1 MRNAEGGFQPM
12 GERTSSGRPMGVFNQ
27 FASPAE
33 CGEKGKDIITPPEI
47 VIMKK
52 RSFRYHRFEFRK
64 KSLFKFKIIDE
75 PGPPSF
81 IQFIFVLFGPTPRL
95 LPSSLASTPPRM
107 RHCRRITRAYAYGI
121 WFQQPH
127 PSQTPETLHHDWGV
141 AYEIPVYRLPPPR
154 KY

>member
-64 KSLFKFKIIDE
+64 KSLFKF
-75 PGPPSF
+75 
-81 IQFIFVLFGPTPRL
+81 
-95 LPSSLASTPPRM
+95 
-107 RHCRRITRAYAYGI
+107 
-121 WFQQPH
+121 
-127 PSQTPETLHHDWGV
+127 
-141 AYEIPVYRLPPPR
+141 
-154 KY
+154 